1 MRFQVRVAYFDC
13 FSGISGDMALGAL
26 VHAGAD
32 LASIAEA
39 ISALPVDEFVV
50 ESEDVEVHGISA
62 SRIHIR
68 SREGHAV
75 IQTYASIRALLEAS
89 DLPEE
94 PRRTAQRIYRRLAE
108 AAANVHGKEVELVT
122 FHEFGD
128 LDCLVEIV
136 GCALALSML
145 GVERAFASAIPTGFG
160 MIRTEHGM
168 TPIPSPVVLELLQ
181 GAPTYS
187 RGIPVELVTPTGAA
201 ILAAVSEGYGEMPLM
216 LADRVGYGAGHLRLD
231 FPNVLRVVIG
241 IEQRAGTRA
250 AVPAPDSNLLLEVT
264 VDGGAG
270 EVSERLLDSLMSAG
284 ASDAWITSAVGPGG
298 RPRLSVSVIST
309 ADRGEQLSRLLRS
322 APGAGP
328 VRLTRIAIAEDD
340 G

>member
-1 MRFQVRVAYFDC
+1 MRVAYFDC

-32 LASIAEA
+32 LAA
-39 ISALPVDEFVV
+39 ISETIAGLAIDEVLT
-50 ESEDVEVHGISA
+50 ESEEVEVHGISA
-62 SRIHIR
+62 VRIHIR
-68 SREGHAV
+68 SRESHAV
-75 IQTYASIRALLEAS
+75 IQTYASIRSLLDQS

-94 PRRTAQRIYRRLAE
+94 PKHTAQRMYRRLAE
-108 AAANVHGKEVELVT
+108 AAARVHGKEVELVT

-136 GCALALSML
+136 GCAMALSML
-145 GVERAFASAIPTGFG
+145 GVERVFASPIPTGLG
-160 MIRTEHGM
+160 MIRTEHGV

-241 IEQRAGTRA
+241 IEQRAGARA
-250 AVPAPDSNLLLEVT
+250 EVPAPDSNLLLEVM
-264 VDGGAG
+264 VDGESG
-270 EVSERLLDSLMSAG
+270 EASEQLLDSLMAAG
-284 ASDAWITSAVGPGG
+284 ARDAWLTSAVGPHG
-298 RPRLSVSVIST
+298 RPRLSVSVITSG
-309 ADRGEQLSRLLRS
+309 DRGEQLSRLLRT

-328 VRLTRIAIAEDD
+328 VRLTRVAIAEEDR
-340 G
+340 

>member
-1 MRFQVRVAYFDC
+1 VRVAYFDC

-32 LASIAEA
+32 LDAITEAVADIA
-39 ISALPVDEFVV
+39 VDEF
-50 ESEDVEVHGISA
+50 EIEAEDVDVHGISA
-62 SRIHIR
+62 VRIHTR
-68 SREGHAV
+68 SRASHAV
-75 IQTYASIRALLEAS
+75 IQTYSSIRSVLDQA

-94 PRRTAQRIYRRLAE
+94 PRRMAQRMYRRLAE
-108 AAANVHGKEVELVT
+108 AAARVHGKDVELVT

-136 GCALALSML
+136 GCSLALSML
-145 GVERAFASAIPTGFG
+145 QVERVFASPIPTGLG
-160 MIRTEHGM
+160 MIRTEHGI

-187 RGIPVELVTPTGAA
+187 RGIPVELVTASGAA

-241 IEQRAGTRA
+241 IEQRAGARA
-250 AVPAPDSNLLLEVT
+250 EPAAPAGHVVLEMTMDGDDGRVPQE
-264 VDGGAG
+264 
-270 EVSERLLDSLMSAG
+270 LLDELMSAG
-284 ASDAWITSAVGPGG
+284 ARDAWVMSAVGPHGA
-298 RPRLSVSVIST
+298 PRFSISVIGSP
-309 ADRGEQLSRLLRS
+309 DQREILSKLLRS
-322 APGAGP
+322 RPGGGP
-328 VRLTRIAIAEDD
+328 VRLTNVTLVE
-340 G
+340 GGPGG